1 MARFLCGILTVLY
14 TGLNKGGKVVK
25 RVQSKQSV
33 SITDLALSQTPSK
46 KRRYLKKLIGSILML
61 PILVYFGFIGY
72 VYFFPELVFYNPDKT
87 KPNFSYAKSVIPT
100 LHEVSYKTADG
111 RDIYAWYATP
121 KNPQKA
127 VIFFHGN
134 SYNIY
139 YHIPR
144 VLPFLKSGYTVI
156 LPEYE
161 GFGGIEGTPSQ
172 RNMEDNMRATIKFLN
187 DKGVQNKDIV
197 LYGHSL
203 GTYMATYVA
212 AKLAGDEKFDAL
224 ILESPFTSLMDVA
237 DIASYGLFPV
247 KVVVRDKY
255 NSYDLID
262 KIGTRLMIA
271 HGTEDPTVPYELGV
285 KLFEK
290 ATGQKRFYGV
300 KGANHRNLPENGF
313 LDEAL
318 KWLGYPRPV
327 QAQPLQTKAPVWQAP
342 LAPSQSA
349 KSASENLSGKLT
361 NSQAPSAKRSVVY
374 ASASLPE
381 NRADFKTLSS
391 MKQNSPAEFS
401 SGRTENLTGFQK
413 GTLVEQ
419 TYPATENT
427 PPASSK
433 SSELSEGQ
441 NEAGRVQAFEEE
453 AVRAEFGQ
461 NRPIRVND
469 VLPETQY

>member
-1 MARFLCGILTVLY
+1 
-14 TGLNKGGKVVK
+14 
-25 RVQSKQSV
+25 
-33 SITDLALSQTPSK
+33 
-46 KRRYLKKLIGSILML
+46 ML

-87 KPNFSYAKSVIPT
+87 KPNLTYAKSVIPT

-144 VLPFLKSGYTVI
+144 VLPFLKAGYTVI

-224 ILESPFTSLMDVA
+224 ILESPFTSLTDVA

-262 KIGTRLMIA
+262 KIDTRLMIA

-318 KWLGYPRPV
+318 KWLGYPKPV
-327 QAQPLQTKAPVWQAP
+327 QAQSVISAPFSQPPLETKAV
-342 LAPSQSA
+342 LNA
-349 KSASENLSGKLT
+349 KVSENQNK
-361 NSQAPSAKRSVVY
+361 KRI
-374 ASASLPE
+374 PF
-381 NRADFKTLSS
+381 AD
-391 MKQNSPAEFS
+391 SPASYGS
-401 SGRTENLTGFQK
+401 SNESKDMKGQTDNDLTEGANNAADLGA
-413 GTLVEQ
+413 VEKAEEVQ
-419 TYPATENT
+419 EEKAE
-427 PPASSK
+427 
-433 SSELSEGQ
+433 ELKTF
-441 NEAGRVQAFEEE
+441 EAE
-453 AVRAEFGQ
+453 AVRSEFGQ
-461 NRPIRVND
+461 NRPIRAND
-469 VLPETQY
+469 ALPETQR

>member
-1 MARFLCGILTVLY
+1 M
-14 TGLNKGGKVVK
+14 VK
-25 RVQSKQSV
+25 RVQKKQSV
-33 SITDLALSQTPSK
+33 SIADLASSRTPRR

-87 KPNFSYAKSVIPT
+87 KPNLTYAKSVIPT

-144 VLPFLKSGYTVI
+144 VLPFLKAGYTVI

-224 ILESPFTSLMDVA
+224 ILESPFTSLTDVA

-262 KIGTRLMIA
+262 KINTRLMIA

-290 ATGQKRFYGV
+290 AKGQKRFYGV

-318 KWLGYPRPV
+318 KWLGYPKPV
-327 QAQPLQTKAPVWQAP
+327 HAQSVTAAPFSQPPVETKAV
-342 LAPSQSA
+342 LNA
-349 KSASENLSGKLT
+349 KVSENQSKKRIPFADSPASYGGANET
-361 NSQAPSAKRSVVY
+361 NDIKKQTDNNIKEGVNNAVDLSVVEKDEEVQEEK
-374 ASASLPE
+374 AEEL
-381 NRADFKTLSS
+381 KT
-391 MKQNSPAEFS
+391 F
-401 SGRTENLTGFQK
+401 
-413 GTLVEQ
+413 
-419 TYPATENT
+419 
-427 PPASSK
+427 
-433 SSELSEGQ
+433 
-441 NEAGRVQAFEEE
+441 EAE

-461 NRPIRVND
+461 EHPIKTKPVKRN
-469 VLPETQY
+469 

>member
-1 MARFLCGILTVLY
+1 M
-14 TGLNKGGKVVK
+14 VK
-25 RVQSKQSV
+25 RVQKKQSV
-33 SITDLALSQTPSK
+33 SITDLASNRTPRG

-87 KPNFSYAKSVIPT
+87 KPNLTYAKSVIPT

-144 VLPFLKSGYTVI
+144 VLPFLKAGYTVI

-224 ILESPFTSLMDVA
+224 ILESPFTSLTDVA

-262 KIGTRLMIA
+262 KIDTRLMIA

-318 KWLGYPRPV
+318 KWLGYPKPV
-327 QAQPLQTKAPVWQAP
+327 QAQSVISAPFSQPPLETKAV
-342 LAPSQSA
+342 LNA
-349 KSASENLSGKLT
+349 KVSENQNK
-361 NSQAPSAKRSVVY
+361 KRI
-374 ASASLPE
+374 PF
-381 NRADFKTLSS
+381 AD
-391 MKQNSPAEFS
+391 SPAFYGS
-401 SGRTENLTGFQK
+401 SNESKDMKGQTDNDLTEGANNAADLGA
-413 GTLVEQ
+413 VEKAEEVQ
-419 TYPATENT
+419 EEKAE
-427 PPASSK
+427 
-433 SSELSEGQ
+433 ELKTF
-441 NEAGRVQAFEEE
+441 EAE
-453 AVRAEFGQ
+453 AVRSEFGQ
-461 NRPIRVND
+461 NRPIRAND
-469 VLPETQY
+469 ALPETQR

>member
-1 MARFLCGILTVLY
+1 MAWFLCRLVNNDDL
-14 TGLNKGGKVVK
+14 LVSGGKVVK
-25 RVQSKQSV
+25 KTQIQKNV
-33 SITDLALSQTPSK
+33 SIIDMATGYTPPK

-72 VYFFPELVFYNPDKT
+72 VFFFPELVFYNPDKT
-87 KPNFSYAKSVIPT
+87 KPNLSYAKSVIPS

-144 VLPFLKSGYTVI
+144 VLPFLKAGYTVI

-224 ILESPFTSLMDVA
+224 ILESPFTSLTDVA

-327 QAQPLQTKAPVWQAP
+327 QAQSIQAKAPVLQAA
-342 LAPSQSA
+342 LAPYQTA
-349 KSASENLSGKLT
+349 KSAPKNLSDKLN
-361 NSQAPSAKRSVVY
+361 NSQVPTAKRSVVY
-374 ASASLPE
+374 ASAPLPK
-381 NRADFKTLSS
+381 NRADFKALSS
-391 MKQNSPAEFS
+391 MKQNSTAELS
-401 SGRTENLTGFQK
+401 SNKTAHLPRFQK
-413 GTLVEQ
+413 DVSVERAH
-419 TYPATENT
+419 PATEN
-427 PPASSK
+427 AQAVSDK
-433 SSELSEGQ
+433 NAELSDGQ
-441 NEAGRVQAFEEE
+441 NNAKQLQAFEAE
-453 AVRAEFGQ
+453 AARAEFGQ

>member
-1 MARFLCGILTVLY
+1 
-14 TGLNKGGKVVK
+14 
-25 RVQSKQSV
+25 
-33 SITDLALSQTPSK
+33 
-46 KRRYLKKLIGSILML
+46 ML

-72 VYFFPELVFYNPDKT
+72 VYFFPERVFYNPDNT
-87 KPNFSYAKSVIPT
+87 KPNFTYAKSVIPT
-100 LHEVSYKTADG
+100 LHEVAYKTADG

-121 KNPQKA
+121 INPQKA

-144 VLPFLKSGYTVI
+144 VLPFLRAGYTVI

-212 AKLAGDEKFDAL
+212 AKLAGNEKFDAL
-224 ILESPFTSLMDVA
+224 ILESPFTSLTDVA

-290 ATGQKRFYGV
+290 ATGRKRFYGV

-318 KWLGYPRPV
+318 KWLGYPKPV
-327 QAQPLQTKAPVWQAP
+327 QAQPFF
-342 LAPSQSA
+342 A
-349 KSASENLSGKLT
+349 KSLTSQPDTMAAQTLAVPKKPTTLHRGSVSTHTAPQGQTPFVKQERMENPPTQKSLFVET
-361 NSQAPSAKRSVVY
+361 SQASG
-374 ASASLPE
+374 
-381 NRADFKTLSS
+381 LSNDQNQDES
-391 MKQNSPAEFS
+391 QPAQQNSSLNENES
-401 SGRTENLTGFQK
+401 IGRGNMQGKTEVPEIRTPTNIMVDRNDSDFEELNPYDSIEKVQKNDDNLK
-413 GTLVEQ
+413 V
-419 TYPATENT
+419 
-427 PPASSK
+427 
-433 SSELSEGQ
+433 
-441 NEAGRVQAFEEE
+441 FEEE
-453 AVRAEFGQ
+453 AERAEFGQ
-461 NRPIRVND
+461 NRPIKTKTT
-469 VLPETQY
+469 E

>member
-1 MARFLCGILTVLY
+1 M
-14 TGLNKGGKVVK
+14 VK
-25 RVQSKQSV
+25 RAQKKQSA
-33 SITDLALSQTPSK
+33 SIADLASNRTPRG

-87 KPNFSYAKSVIPT
+87 KPNLTYAKSVIPT

-144 VLPFLKSGYTVI
+144 VLPFLKAGYTVI

-224 ILESPFTSLMDVA
+224 ILESPFTSLTDVA

-262 KIGTRLMIA
+262 KIDTRLMIA

-318 KWLGYPRPV
+318 KWLGYPKPV
-327 QAQPLQTKAPVWQAP
+327 QAQSVISAPFSQPPLETKAV
-342 LAPSQSA
+342 LNA
-349 KSASENLSGKLT
+349 KVSENQNK
-361 NSQAPSAKRSVVY
+361 KRI
-374 ASASLPE
+374 PF
-381 NRADFKTLSS
+381 AD
-391 MKQNSPAEFS
+391 SPASYGS
-401 SGRTENLTGFQK
+401 SNESKDMKGQTDNDLTEGANNAADLGA
-413 GTLVEQ
+413 VEKAEEVQ
-419 TYPATENT
+419 EEKAE
-427 PPASSK
+427 
-433 SSELSEGQ
+433 ELKTF
-441 NEAGRVQAFEEE
+441 EAE
-453 AVRAEFGQ
+453 AVRSEFGQ
-461 NRPIRVND
+461 NRPIRAND
-469 VLPETQY
+469 ALPETQR

>member
-1 MARFLCGILTVLY
+1 M
-14 TGLNKGGKVVK
+14 VK
-25 RVQSKQSV
+25 RAQTKQNV
-33 SITDLALSQTPSK
+33 SITDLALRQTPSK

-72 VYFFPELVFYNPDKT
+72 VYFFPELVFYHPDKT
-87 KPNFSYAKSVIPT
+87 KPDFDYAKSVVPT

-144 VLPFLKSGYTVI
+144 VLPFLKAGYTVI

-172 RNMEDNMRATIKFLN
+172 RNMEENMRATIKFLN
-187 DKGVQNKDIV
+187 DKGVKNKDIV

-212 AKLAGDEKFDAL
+212 SKLAGDEKFDAL
-224 ILESPFTSLMDVA
+224 ILESPFTSLTDVA

-313 LDEAL
+313 LNEAL
-318 KWLGYPRPV
+318 KWLGYPMPV
-327 QAQPLQTKAPVWQAP
+327 YATPAQVE
-342 LAPSQSA
+342 SQSA
-349 KSASENLSGKLT
+349 LIGNPKSVDGNLETVSDASEEDSIE
-361 NSQAPSAKRSVVY
+361 SVC
-374 ASASLPE
+374 
-381 NRADFKTLSS
+381 NRCPFETTVVSDAVNMDCFV
-391 MKQNSPAEFS
+391 A
-401 SGRTENLTGFQK
+401 QK
-413 GTLVEQ
+413 
-419 TYPATENT
+419 
-427 PPASSK
+427 K
-433 SSELSEGQ
+433 
-441 NEAGRVQAFEEE
+441 
-453 AVRAEFGQ
+453 
-461 NRPIRVND
+461 
-469 VLPETQY
+469 

>member
-1 MARFLCGILTVLY
+1 M
-14 TGLNKGGKVVK
+14 VK
-25 RVQSKQSV
+25 RVQRKQNV
-33 SITDLALSQTPSK
+33 SIADLALRQTPPK
-46 KRRYLKKLIGSILML
+46 KRRYLKKLVGSILML

-87 KPNFSYAKSVIPT
+87 KPNLTYAKSVIPT

-144 VLPFLKSGYTVI
+144 VLPFLKAGYTVI

-224 ILESPFTSLMDVA
+224 ILESPFTSLTDVA

-285 KLFEK
+285 KLYEK

-327 QAQPLQTKAPVWQAP
+327 QAQPLQNNISAGQQASVQNYLGDSALKALPLKTDVSRTPLRQKRIPFAASLSEKEGGSDTARLVKQDNTDEFLAGDKTNSAVLEKDAPVEITP
-342 LAPSQSA
+342 LTAENIQPSAQKDSRLSDSQS
-349 KSASENLSGKLT
+349 
-361 NSQAPSAKRSVVY
+361 
-374 ASASLPE
+374 
-381 NRADFKTLSS
+381 
-391 MKQNSPAEFS
+391 
-401 SGRTENLTGFQK
+401 K
-413 GTLVEQ
+413 G
-419 TYPATENT
+419 
-427 PPASSK
+427 
-433 SSELSEGQ
+433 
-441 NEAGRVQAFEEE
+441 EE
-453 AVRAEFGQ
+453 
-461 NRPIRVND
+461 
-469 VLPETQY
+469 

>member
-1 MARFLCGILTVLY
+1 M
-14 TGLNKGGKVVK
+14 VK
-25 RVQSKQSV
+25 RVQKKQSV
-33 SITDLALSQTPSK
+33 SIADLVSNRTPRV

-87 KPNFSYAKSVIPT
+87 KPNLTYAKSVIPT

-144 VLPFLKSGYTVI
+144 VLPFLKAGYTVI

-224 ILESPFTSLMDVA
+224 ILESPFTSLTDVA
-237 DIASYGLFPV
+237 DITSYGLFPV

-262 KIGTRLMIA
+262 KINTRLMIA

-318 KWLGYPRPV
+318 KWLGYPKPV
-327 QAQPLQTKAPVWQAP
+327 QAQSVTAAPFSQPPVETKAV
-342 LAPSQSA
+342 LNA
-349 KSASENLSGKLT
+349 KVSENQSK
-361 NSQAPSAKRSVVY
+361 KRI
-374 ASASLPE
+374 PF
-381 NRADFKTLSS
+381 AD
-391 MKQNSPAEFS
+391 SPASYGGANETNDMK
-401 SGRTENLTGFQK
+401 RQTDNDLTEGANNAADIST
-413 GTLVEQ
+413 VEKAEEVQ
-419 TYPATENT
+419 EEKAE
-427 PPASSK
+427 
-433 SSELSEGQ
+433 ELKTF
-441 NEAGRVQAFEEE
+441 EAE
-453 AVRAEFGQ
+453 AIRAEFGQ
-461 NRPIRVND
+461 NRPIRANGA
-469 VLPETQY
+469 LPET

>member
-203 GTYMATYVA
+203 GTYMASYVA

-224 ILESPFTSLMDVA
+224 ILESPFTSLTDVA

-262 KIGTRLMIA
+262 KICTRLMIA
-271 HGTEDPTVPYELGV
+271 HGTEDTTVPYEMSD

-290 ATGQKRFYGV
+290 
-300 KGANHRNLPENGF
+300 
-313 LDEAL
+313 
-318 KWLGYPRPV
+318 
-327 QAQPLQTKAPVWQAP
+327 
-342 LAPSQSA
+342 
-349 KSASENLSGKLT
+349 
-361 NSQAPSAKRSVVY
+361 
-374 ASASLPE
+374 
-381 NRADFKTLSS
+381 SS
-391 MKQNSPAEFS
+391 
-401 SGRTENLTGFQK
+401 
-413 GTLVEQ
+413 
-419 TYPATENT
+419 
-427 PPASSK
+427 
-433 SSELSEGQ
+433 
-441 NEAGRVQAFEEE
+441 
-453 AVRAEFGQ
+453 
-461 NRPIRVND
+461 
-469 VLPETQY
+469 

>member
-1 MARFLCGILTVLY
+1 M
-14 TGLNKGGKVVK
+14 VK
-25 RVQSKQSV
+25 RAQTKQNV
-33 SITDLALSQTPSK
+33 SITDLALRQTPLK

-61 PILVYFGFIGY
+61 PILVYFAFIGY

-87 KPNFSYAKSVIPT
+87 KPNLTYAKSVIPT

-144 VLPFLKSGYTVI
+144 VLPFLKAGYTVI

-172 RNMEDNMRATIKFLN
+172 RNMEENMRATIKFLN

-224 ILESPFTSLMDVA
+224 ILESPFTSLTDVA

-285 KLFEK
+285 KLYEK

-300 KGANHRNLPENGF
+300 QGANHRNLPENGF

-318 KWLGYPRPV
+318 KWLGYPRSV
-327 QAQPLQTKAPVWQAP
+327 QAQPLHTNVSVRQSTSVQNYAGDSALKV
-342 LAPSQSA
+342 LPS
-349 KSASENLSGKLT
+349 ET
-361 NSQAPSAKRSVVY
+361 DVSQNQFRHKHIPFV
-374 ASASLPE
+374 ASLPE
-381 NRADFKTLSS
+381 KETDSDTAGLVKQDNADEFLASDKT
-391 MKQNSPAEFS
+391 NSAILE
-401 SGRTENLTGFQK
+401 K
-413 GTLVEQ
+413 GASVKIT
-419 TYPATENT
+419 PSATENVQ
-427 PPASSK
+427 SSAKKDSRLSDLQDK
-433 SSELSEGQ
+433 SEK
-441 NEAGRVQAFEEE
+441 
-453 AVRAEFGQ
+453 
-461 NRPIRVND
+461 
-469 VLPETQY
+469 